1 MMKMK
6 VSVVTCTWNSAA
18 TLNDTIDSVQRQKGV
33 DIEHIFVDGGS
44 KDGTLDIIS
53 DRCPGAVVLRDVT
66 GGISRAMN
74 AGAAVAT
81 GELLAHL
88 HSDDYYYA
96 DDSVLQA
103 SRLFAADPALQWA
116 YGRIAVLR
124 DGEVL
129 PPQYHYSKFN
139 LKRFLRGAAS
149 VPHPAVFI
157 RRVAFAEAGGFST
170 ELKYAMDIDLWLRL
184 GSRFLPGQTAAVLAV
199 FREHP
204 GSLSTANV
212 RAARQE
218 EWRVRRQWSSRYPIE
233 FGVYAF
239 RYWRRRRL
247 RAGASAGAG

>member
-1 MMKMK
+1 MRMKI
-6 VSVVTCTWNSAA
+6 SVVTCTWNSAA
-18 TLNDTIDSVQRQKGV
+18 TLNNTIDSVQRQQGV
-33 DIEHIFVDGGS
+33 DIEHVFVDGGS
-44 KDGTLDIIS
+44 KDDTLDIIAA
-53 DRCPGAVVLRDVT
+53 RCPGAVVLRDVT

-74 AGAAVAT
+74 AGAAMAT

-103 SRLFAADPALQWA
+103 SRLFVADPTLQWA

-124 DGEVL
+124 EGDVI
-129 PPQYHYSKFN
+129 PPQYRHSEFS
-139 LKRFLRGAAS
+139 LKRFLRGAVS

-157 RRVAFAEAGGFST
+157 RRVAFDEVGSFSA

-184 GSRFLPGQTAAVLAV
+184 GSRFLPGQTEAVLAV

-218 EWRVRRQWSSRYPIE
+218 EWRVRRQWFSRYPIE

-239 RYWRRRRL
+239 RYWRRRQL
-247 RAGASAGAG
+247 RAGASTGAG